1 VPHCVRIGSTDR
13 SVPLHG
19 YLGFTDC
26 GVLLRAHL
34 GSTAHGVL
42 PRARLGFVDRG
53 VTILIRI
60 GFAHARLHCLAQRTP
75 RRSLMGQG
83 CLSQRPWEI

>member
-1 VPHCVRIGSTDR
+1 
-13 SVPLHG
+13 
-19 YLGFTDC
+19 
-26 GVLLRAHL
+26 
-34 GSTAHGVL
+34 
-42 PRARLGFVDRG
+42 